1 MRELPLQICCRS
13 SGMTS
18 LLYSR
23 LQAREGG
30 FGGGEAGEVSAVRGR
45 EEIGRGG
52 LAGEEQTVIDRCG
65 EHRAILG
72 MARERIGIGAARPGV
87 LQPGGRGERRYLAAN
102 VIAEKARELAG
113 GKGKDR
119 PLPFPL
125 ERRREPPAEKGVDRR
140 PVERPHL

>member
-30 FGGGEAGEVSAVRGR
+30 FGGGEAGETSAVRGR

-52 LAGEEQTVIDRCG
+52 LAGEEQTVIDRGG
-65 EHRAILG
+65 EHGAVLG
-72 MARERIGIGAARPGV
+72 VARQRIGIGDERPGV
-87 LQPGGRGERRYLAAN
+87 AQAGGRAER
-102 VIAEKARELAG
+102 EELPAG
-113 GKGKDR
+113 
-119 PLPFPL
+119 
-125 ERRREPPAEKGVDRR
+125 V
-140 PVERPHL
+140 V